1 VKFKVGGKV
10 GGHTMRPMVG
20 RLLRNLFAALLVV
33 ALIAVPA
40 FALQGS
46 GLLGGPQAPAAPQA
60 DPQSDPEPPAVT
72 TDNEDDG
79 VGRCHGIQR
88 AYWAVTGNPGKG
100 EGKEEAAAALVAE
113 ANERGCELADAP
125 AGWPGGRPDWAGG
138 PPPWAGEGRGEGE
151 GGPPWAEGDGPPWGP
166 PPWAGEGRGERGAG
180 NGEGRKGPPWATD
193 DDGPPWGMAW
203 GYWLSHEDLGAV
215 CARIA
220 ARLEAHPNATVPEDL
235 RERIESELGCN
246 LP

>member
-1 VKFKVGGKV
+1 
-10 GGHTMRPMVG
+10 MVG

-46 GLLGGPQAPAAPQA
+46 GLLGSPQAPAVPQS
-60 DPQSDPEPPAVT
+60 DPQSDPQPDPPAVT
-72 TDNEDDG
+72 TENDDG

-113 ANERGCELADAP
+113 ANERDCELADAP
-125 AGWPGGRPDWAGG
+125 GDWPGGKPDWAGG
-138 PPPWAGEGRGEGE
+138 PPPWAGEGRGGK
-151 GGPPWAEGDGPPWGP
+151 
-166 PPWAGEGRGERGAG
+166 GEGRGG
-180 NGEGRKGPPWATD
+180 NGEGRGGPKWATEG
-193 DDGPPWGMAW
+193 DGPPWGMAW
-203 GYWLSHEDLGAV
+203 GHWLSHDDLDNV

-220 ARLEAHPNATVPEDL
+220 ARMEARPDAAVPEDL
-235 RERIESELGCN
+235 RGRIESELGCN